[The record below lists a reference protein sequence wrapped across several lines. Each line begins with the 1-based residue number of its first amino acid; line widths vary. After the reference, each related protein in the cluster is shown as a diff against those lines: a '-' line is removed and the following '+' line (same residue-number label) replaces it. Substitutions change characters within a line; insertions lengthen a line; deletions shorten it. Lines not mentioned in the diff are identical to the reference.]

1 MSFYGI
7 PTNTWIC
14 LSNSVCV
21 RGRGGQHCPRYIDA
35 RSIKLKLSILAQGSK
50 DSSALY
56 AAVDKDKRI
65 KNNRQQQGIWVYLFH
80 HYNI

>member
-1 MSFYGI
+1 
-7 PTNTWIC
+7 
-14 LSNSVCV
+14 V
-21 RGRGGQHCPRYIDA
+21 RGGGGQHCPRYIDA
-35 RSIKLKLSILAQGSK
+35 RSIKLKLFILAQGSK

-56 AAVDKDKRI
+56 AVVDKDKRI

>member
-1 MSFYGI
+1 MVSLLIRGFVNPKVGEKGEGV
-7 PTNTWIC
+7 NTVHI
-14 LSNSVCV
+14 LI
-21 RGRGGQHCPRYIDA
+21 QEA
-35 RSIKLKLSILAQGSK
+35 LKLKLSILAQGSK
-50 DSSALY
+50 DSNVLY

>member
-1 MSFYGI
+1 MVSLLIRGFVNPKVGEKGAGVNTVHILI
-7 PTNTWIC
+7 PEA
-14 LSNSVCV
+14 L
-21 RGRGGQHCPRYIDA
+21 
-35 RSIKLKLSILAQGSK
+35 KLKLSILAQGSK
-50 DSSALY
+50 DSNVLY

>member
-1 MSFYGI
+1 MVSLLIRGFVNPKVGGKGEGV
-7 PTNTWIC
+7 NTVHI
-14 LSNSVCV
+14 LI
-21 RGRGGQHCPRYIDA
+21 QEA
-35 RSIKLKLSILAQGSK
+35 LKLKLSILAQGSK
-50 DSSALY
+50 DSNVLY

>member
-1 MSFYGI
+1 
-7 PTNTWIC
+7 
-14 LSNSVCV
+14 V
-21 RGRGGQHCPRYIDA
+21 RGRGGQHCPKYIDA

-50 DSSALY
+50 GSRALY

-80 HYNI
+80 HYIYSYQHTHQTCNYLMTGHHL